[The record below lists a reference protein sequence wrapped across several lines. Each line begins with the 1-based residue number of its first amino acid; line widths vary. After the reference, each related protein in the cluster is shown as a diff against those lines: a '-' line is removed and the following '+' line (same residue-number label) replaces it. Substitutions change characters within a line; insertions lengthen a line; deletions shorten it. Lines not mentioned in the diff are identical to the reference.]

1 MPEFNFSHRF
11 PGVVWNTVAYPKEDL
26 VLLEIRDTSH
36 KQVTFSALNYKTNQF
51 LWHDRKLDEPWW
63 VNVSGI
69 VNGVVLFT
77 VYLDTAN
84 PDKKAVLAYMLE
96 DLKLLWWH
104 NDFSISAIHKNG
116 IVGFTS
122 KLGLKEVV
130 LDVQSG
136 KEYTGQEG
144 AETTEMQ
151 NSGDVLKPVQYQEGT
166 SYFETVKIFLAER
179 LNFSVL
185 NSLEYLETSSHIV
198 ISCYVKQ
205 DDLANYLIVLT
216 LNGDLALKEILDS
229 SVKGIGLDTFFA
241 IGRSLFFVRN
251 KMEFVSYTMI

>member
-11 PGVVWNTVAYPKEDL
+11 SGVVWNTVAYPKEDL

-51 LWHDRKLDEPWW
+51 LWHGRKLDEPWW

-84 PDKKAVLAYMLE
+84 PDKKAVLAYTLE

-104 NDFSISAIHKNG
+104 NDFSISMICENS
-116 IVGFTS
+116 IVGYTS

-130 LDVQSG
+130 LQVQSG
-136 KEYTGQEG
+136 KEYAAHERT
-144 AETTEMQ
+144 ETREVQ
-151 NSGDVLKPVQYQEGT
+151 ISGEVLKPVQYLEGMP
-166 SYFETVKIFLAER
+166 YFETVKIFLAER
-179 LNFSVL
+179 LNFLVL
-185 NSLEYLETSSHIV
+185 NSLEYLETSSYIA
-198 ISCYVKQ
+198 ISCYVKHNE
-205 DDLANYLIVLT
+205 LANYLIVLT
-216 LNGDLALKEILDS
+216 LNGDLALKEILDPA
-229 SVKGIGLDTFFA
+229 VKGIGLDTFFA